1 MKPWIAFVISCFAI
15 LLSLTAIGVTL
26 PTVGELNFDYY
37 GAIVGVLS
45 FLITILMGY
54 QIYTVINVKEELKEV
69 RMLSSQIDAKLQK
82 KGDAL
87 TKEYKDELS
96 GAVPLIVAL
105 SSRNR
110 DIIESEIFKTYKKC
124 SSGQIAKELAWQSI
138 NMIIGE
144 VSMKQGE
151 ERERAIEELSRNVKH
166 DDIVEFYTDFARN
179 TDNNKLV
186 GMEQFILELIGNI
199 SNNDGDKK

>member
-105 SSRNR
+105 SSKNR

>member
-144 VSMKQGE
+144 VSMKQGK